1 MSKIYMVQMLRHN
14 QTVERS
20 IPGPFI
26 EKEPLKFFASEN
38 DAIKWADD
46 NYVDLLRKNRQR
58 GFKDLEVVEEVLE
71 D

>member
-14 QTVERS
+14 EIVERS

-26 EKEPLKFFASEN
+26 EKQPLKFFASEN

-46 NYVDLLRKNRQR
+46 NYVDLLRKNRER
-58 GFKDLEVVEEVLE
+58 GFKDLEVVEEVLN
-71 D
+71 

>member
-14 QTVERS
+14 KLVERS

-26 EKEPLKFFASEN
+26 EKELLKVFADEDS
-38 DAIKWADD
+38 AFKWVDD

-58 GFKDLEVVEEVLE
+58 GFKDLEVVEEILE